1 MPKTEREKLIA
12 DKEEMTTNKSDY
24 VIELRT
30 LSDVIKTAYQRN
42 LSPIL
47 ESYRT
52 QQENVNKSYYVQV
65 FICNCYHSYFFMNI
79 SLPDY
84 LS

>member
-30 LSDVIKTAYQRN
+30 LSDVIKTAFQRN

-47 ESYRT
+47 ENYRT
-52 QQENVNKSYYVQV
+52 QQENVIH
-65 FICNCYHSYFFMNI
+65 FIMFIFLMGLI
-79 SLPDY
+79 SLQIMMIVI
-84 LS
+84 SS